1 MTLFV
6 SRGMLLLT
14 VVGLLTGCAGYRLGN
29 VSGRSLQGVRNVY
42 VPTVRNASLEADIQM
57 VTTNAIIRRF
67 ESDGTLET
75 SQNAQ
80 ADSELDVVVTEVQL
94 QPLRSSSN
102 DVLTTAQY
110 QLTVIGRATFINR
123 RLGKKVFDNQQVEGQ
138 TSFFAQADL
147 NEAERQALPLACQ
160 DFANQTVELVTEGW

>member
-1 MTLFV
+1 MTSFV
-6 SRGMLLLT
+6 FRGLLLLA
-14 VVGLLTGCAGYRLGN
+14 VAGALAGCAGYRLGN
-29 VSGRSLQGVRNVY
+29 VSGRTLQGVHNVY

-75 SQNAQ
+75 SQNPQ
-80 ADSELDVVVTEVQL
+80 ADSELDVVITDVQL

-102 DVLTTAQY
+102 DVLLTAQY
-110 QLTVIGRATFINR
+110 QLTIEGRATYVNR
-123 RLGKKVFDNQQVEGQ
+123 RLGRKVFDNTPVQGV
-138 TSFFAQADL
+138 TTFFAQADL

-160 DFANQTVELVTEGW
+160 DFANQTVQLVTEGW